1 VGVRSLV
8 RVGSSSGGKREEE
21 AWVTSGLWFLPPFWA
36 PLTPEVLVL
45 DFLEVD
51 IIFVVDVFD
60 VDFVLAFLILV
71 LDFVVFFV
79 LTDFSCSSDED
90 EELDILLVLVPLD
103 FVVVVVV
110 AFFVISASP
119 ACNIF
124 ESLEIFLFLD
134 DGVDS
139 FPLANKAV
147 NEWHGDRI
155 EFPRPLENVSAEL
168 ER

>member
-1 VGVRSLV
+1 MGVRSLV
-8 RVGSSSGGKREEE
+8 RVGSSSGGKREDG

-51 IIFVVDVFD
+51 IAFVVDDFD
-60 VDFVLAFLILV
+60 VDFGLASLTLV
-71 LDFVVFFV
+71 FDFVAFFV

-90 EELDILLVLVPLD
+90 EELDFFLILVPLD
-103 FVVVVVV
+103 FIVVVD
-110 AFFVISASP
+110 FFVVSASP
-119 ACNIF
+119 ACVNF
-124 ESLEIFLFLD
+124 ESLEIFLFLE
-134 DGVDS
+134 DGADS

-147 NEWHGDRI
+147 DEFRGDKR
-155 EFPRPLENVSAEL
+155 EFSLPLENVSAEL